1 MLPTMRAILS
11 LWLVLACSAT
21 LLGQSSL
28 RQRQIDSLRTE
39 LDRPQQDTTRYAL
52 LTKLGFLYYDG
63 SLPDSAIAIA
73 ERAKAIAHLLGD
85 AVRISDACF
94 LIGTTYRA
102 QLATYDK
109 GLEYFFLGLTHL
121 ENARSHPKY
130 LVKRARLLTEIA
142 LSYESLEDFEQAIAY
157 CIEIRQIAR
166 ENGFKFYEAIAAA
179 TESSIRR
186 LMGDYDAAM
195 VLTERTLVLRR
206 EIGDSA
212 VVARSIGT
220 VGEILYL
227 KGKPLNALPQLF
239 KSLEMLN
246 GEIHNTVRAYN
257 NIARC
262 YLAIHMLDSAAIYAQ
277 KGYDLCVSTRR
288 KFGLQQ
294 CYKIMADIKERQ
306 GQFEEALFF
315 QKRYNELRD
324 TVLSGQR
331 RQRAATLQMR
341 AAIEEKEREQERAL
355 KQQFIVQNVLLSI
368 LGVLTAAIFV
378 VALAYRQKQKSEQ
391 ALQEKNALIE
401 KQNRQLETQRDDLA
415 EANKLKSELLA
426 IAAHDLKN
434 PLQSVVGF
442 ASLIE
447 EKVEPQSEFAQM
459 SRFIK
464 QSADK
469 MLRLINDLLD
479 TTVMQMGRMKLRKAS
494 IDVGKLIE
502 DVVDD
507 HLAAAQRKNQTIEV
521 TTDKNAV
528 ASVDEERMRQVLSNL
543 ISNAIKY
550 SPTGKTI
557 YVETK
562 KTGIR
567 RQDTEEIS
575 TLPPSDS
582 CILISV
588 RDEGKGLTESDKA
601 KLFQQFQRLSAQPT
615 GGESSTGL
623 GLWIAKEI
631 VELHGGKIWA
641 ESKGNGSTFFVELP
655 ALPVAKPISV

>member
-21 LLGQSSL
+21 LLGQSSS
-28 RQRQIDSLRTE
+28 RQRQIDSLRAE

-52 LTKLGFLYYDG
+52 LTKLGFLYYDD

-227 KGKPLNALPQLF
+227 KGKPLDALPQLF

-277 KGYDLCVSTRR
+277 KGYDLSVSTRR

-331 RQRAATLQMR
+331 RQRAAALQMR
-341 AAIEEKEREQERAL
+341 AAIEEKEREQEKAL

-368 LGVLTAAIFV
+368 LGVLTAAMFV

-434 PLQSVVGF
+434 PLQSIVGF

-494 IDVGKLIE
+494 IDISELIE
-502 DVVDD
+502 DVVND
-507 HLAAAQRKNQTIEV
+507 HLASAQRKNQTIEV
-521 TTDKNAV
+521 TTDRDV
-528 ASVDEERMRQVLSNL
+528 IVSVDEERMRQVLSNL

-567 RQDTEEIS
+567 RQDTEGIS